1 MLRLPL
7 PQVELEKVKLT
18 KRGDELFVNI
28 GNFKRE
34 MLLPSVL
41 AQRDASRVTF
51 VGGVLKIRF
60 PTFYRGSS
68 RRSISQFI
76 KDSSVAAIFDALANM
91 APRCGWDGAGFQIA
105 LRVQQNLQ
113 PHPLPR
119 QFAPLLE
126 HPLRLEYLDPP
137 QMLDAFGVGV
147 SMIVLDLGCGT
158 GLFTRTAVYMVGVD
172 GRIHAVDLQAAML
185 AETRQRVEFEAV
197 LEPCQPPSYR
207 RLRAALAGRWD

>member
-1 MLRLPL
+1 M
-7 PQVELEKVKLT
+7 
-18 KRGDELFVNI
+18 
-28 GNFKRE
+28 
-34 MLLPSVL
+34 
-41 AQRDASRVTF
+41 
-51 VGGVLKIRF
+51 
-60 PTFYRGSS
+60 
-68 RRSISQFI
+68 
-76 KDSSVAAIFDALANM
+76 AAIFDALANM
-91 APRCGWDGAGFQIA
+91 AATAVGTAAGFQIA

-158 GLFTRTAVYMVGVD
+158 GLFTRTAAHMVGVD

-197 LEPCQPPSYR
+197 LDRVSLHHTGAYVLPLPDDGIDVAFIISTLGEIPDKP
-207 RLRAALAGRWD
+207 AALNEVRRVLKPGARLGIADELLNPAFMRLGAVRRCAEESGFQPLHSTHTLTGYHAAFINDK